1 MTLRLDQLPFRQA
14 ATVVSVDWSQLTDA
28 DALRLRNLGL
38 DEGVQVEA
46 LHGAQFGR
54 DPLAIRI
61 GRMTLAMRRAH
72 ARMVQQGLSDAH
84 FEAVLGHL
92 NDTLAELNVSKPLRD
107 WAQALTDS
115 HRKDVLGR

>member
-46 LHGAQFGR
+46 LHGAPFGR

-72 ARMVQQGLSDAH
+72 ARVIGVAPLAAAEPAASIPDSVAAGLA
-84 FEAVLGHL
+84 
-92 NDTLAELNVSKPLRD
+92 AE
-107 WAQALTDS
+107 
-115 HRKDVLGR
+115 

>member
-14 ATVVSVDWSQLTDA
+14 ATVVSVDWSQLSES

-46 LHGAQFGR
+46 LHGAPFGH

-72 ARMVQQGLSDAH
+72 ARVIGVEPLAAAAAASPLYDGLA
-84 FEAVLGHL
+84 AG
-92 NDTLAELNVSKPLRD
+92 LAAE
-107 WAQALTDS
+107 
-115 HRKDVLGR
+115 